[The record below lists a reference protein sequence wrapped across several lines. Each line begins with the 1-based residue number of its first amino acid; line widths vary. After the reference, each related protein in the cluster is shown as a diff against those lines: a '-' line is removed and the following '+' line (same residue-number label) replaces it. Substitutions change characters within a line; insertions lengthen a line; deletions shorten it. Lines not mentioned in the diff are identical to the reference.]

1 MDFKYI
7 FLHKVETDMSDF
19 QLDVVGIQVRRLEP
33 RTRWKWNKYEG
44 VNVRRLA
51 RVGAKQVKW
60 VINVFTVPRGSQGV
74 LFIGYL
80 GGQFTL
86 SKQPQT
92 ASRIML
98 SIRSQGHYSHSG
110 FTIIFVPS

>member
-1 MDFKYI
+1 MHFKYI

-51 RVGAKQVKW
+51 RVGAK
-60 VINVFTVPRGSQGV
+60 
-74 LFIGYL
+74 
-80 GGQFTL
+80 
-86 SKQPQT
+86 
-92 ASRIML
+92 
-98 SIRSQGHYSHSG
+98 
-110 FTIIFVPS
+110 